1 MNLRLHDDNAAAE
14 AFGHGGRF
22 SSIEDDFAARN
33 WHAESGENGFGLVFV
48 NLQTVR
54 DSCVGE
60 THPCYSEPRK
70 TVNALKRF
78 AVGFTAKIVSA
89 VEGVMKRFSVMSAV
103 IGVVL
108 VTVALSA
115 QAPQGGGRAG
125 GAAPQGG
132 GGRGGGPQVPTPKN
146 LQFFPKDMTGQQI
159 LPIMQ
164 NFNAALGVN
173 CTYCHN
179 SEPPVDNPK
188 NDFASD
194 EKETKKKA
202 RVMLVLARDINMKL
216 QSELGKPANQLTNVQ
231 CVTCHRGVAIP
242 KQLTAI
248 MMETAGTDGVAK
260 ALQQYQDLRKQYYGA
275 QAYDFTDV
283 TLFTAAN
290 QSLAANKPDD
300 AIAFAQLNLAFHANS
315 ARSYQ
320 VMSQA
325 YQRKND
331 KDKAIQ
337 SLEKA
342 VELDPMNQGF
352 KNQLQQLKAGA

>member
-1 MNLRLHDDNAAAE
+1 MQ
-14 AFGHGGRF
+14 RF
-22 SSIEDDFAARN
+22 S
-33 WHAESGENGFGLVFV
+33 
-48 NLQTVR
+48 
-54 DSCVGE
+54 
-60 THPCYSEPRK
+60 
-70 TVNALKRF
+70 
-78 AVGFTAKIVSA
+78 IVSA
-89 VEGVMKRFSVMSAV
+89 L
-103 IGVVL
+103 IGVLL
-108 VTVALSA
+108 VTVTISA
-115 QAPQGGGRAG
+115 QQAPAGGGRAA

-202 RVMLVLARDINMKL
+202 RVMLALARDVNMKL

-248 MMETAGTDGVAK
+248 VMETAAKDGVAK
-260 ALQQYQDLRKQYYGA
+260 ALQQYQDLRKEYYGA
-275 QAYDFTDV
+275 QAYDFTD
-283 TLFTAAN
+283 TSLFNAAN
-290 QSLAANKPDD
+290 QSLQANKPDD
-300 AIAFAQLNLAFHANS
+300 AIAFAQLNLAFNARS

-325 YQRKND
+325 FQRKND

-337 SLEKA
+337 ALEKA
-342 VELDPMNQGF
+342 VEIDPMNQGF

>member
-1 MNLRLHDDNAAAE
+1 MQ
-14 AFGHGGRF
+14 RF
-22 SSIEDDFAARN
+22 SI
-33 WHAESGENGFGLVFV
+33 V
-48 NLQTVR
+48 
-54 DSCVGE
+54 C
-60 THPCYSEPRK
+60 
-70 TVNALKRF
+70 AL
-78 AVGFTAKIVSA
+78 
-89 VEGVMKRFSVMSAV
+89 
-103 IGVVL
+103 IGVLL
-108 VTVALSA
+108 VTVTMSA
-115 QAPQGGGRAG
+115 QQAPAGGGRAG
-125 GAAPQGG
+125 GAAAQGG

-146 LQFFPKDMTGQQI
+146 LQFFPKEMTGQQI

-202 RVMLVLARDINMKL
+202 RVMLALARDINMKL
-216 QSELGKPANQLTNVQ
+216 QAELGKPANQLTNVQ

-248 MMETAGTDGVAK
+248 MMETAGKDGVAK

-275 QAYDFTDV
+275 QAYDFTD
-283 TLFTAAN
+283 TSLFNAAN
-290 QSLAANKPDD
+290 QSLTANKPDD
-300 AIAFAQLNLAFHANS
+300 AIAFAQLNLAFNGRS

-337 SLEKA
+337 ALEKA
-342 VELDPMNQGF
+342 VEIDPMNQGF

>member
-1 MNLRLHDDNAAAE
+1 MQ
-14 AFGHGGRF
+14 RF
-22 SSIEDDFAARN
+22 SI
-33 WHAESGENGFGLVFV
+33 V
-48 NLQTVR
+48 
-54 DSCVGE
+54 C
-60 THPCYSEPRK
+60 
-70 TVNALKRF
+70 AL
-78 AVGFTAKIVSA
+78 
-89 VEGVMKRFSVMSAV
+89 
-103 IGVVL
+103 IGVLL
-108 VTVALSA
+108 VTVTMSA
-115 QAPQGGGRAG
+115 QQAPAGGGRAG
-125 GAAPQGG
+125 GAAAQGG

-146 LQFFPKDMTGQQI
+146 LQFFPKEMTGQQI

-202 RVMLVLARDINMKL
+202 RVMLALARDVNMKL
-216 QSELGKPANQLTNVQ
+216 QSEMGKPANQLTNVQ

-248 MMETAGTDGVAK
+248 MMETAGKDGVAK
-260 ALQQYQDLRKQYYGA
+260 ALQQYQELRKQYYGA
-275 QAYDFTDV
+275 QAYDFTDAS
-283 TLFTAAN
+283 LFAAAN
-290 QSLAANKPDD
+290 QSLAGNKPDD

-337 SLEKA
+337 ALEKA
-342 VELDPMNQGF
+342 AEIDPMNQGF

>member
-1 MNLRLHDDNAAAE
+1 ML
-14 AFGHGGRF
+14 FGATQKRQRCESIRGRIHAHF
-22 SSIEDDFAARN
+22 LSLQWRN
-33 WHAESGENGFGLVFV
+33 VM
-48 NLQTVR
+48 Q
-54 DSCVGE
+54 
-60 THPCYSEPRK
+60 
-70 TVNALKRF
+70 RF
-78 AVGFTAKIVSA
+78 PVVSA
-89 VEGVMKRFSVMSAV
+89 L
-103 IGVVL
+103 IGVLL
-108 VTVALSA
+108 VTVTISA
-115 QAPQGGGRAG
+115 QQAPA
-125 GAAPQGG
+125 
-132 GGRGGGPQVPTPKN
+132 GGGPQVPTPKN

-202 RVMLVLARDINMKL
+202 RVMLVMARDVNMKL

-248 MMETAGTDGVAK
+248 MMETAAKDGINK
-260 ALQQYQDLRKQYYGA
+260 AVQQYQDLRKQYYGA
-275 QAYDFTDV
+275 QAYDFSDA
-283 TLFTAAN
+283 TLFNAAN
-290 QSLAANKPDD
+290 QSLAGNKPDD
-300 AIAFAQLNLAFHANS
+300 AIAFAQLNLAFNARS

-331 KDKAIQ
+331 KDKAVQ

-342 VELDPMNQGF
+342 VQLDPMNQGF
-352 KNQLQQLKAGA
+352 KTQLQQLKT

>member
-1 MNLRLHDDNAAAE
+1 M
-14 AFGHGGRF
+14 
-22 SSIEDDFAARN
+22 
-33 WHAESGENGFGLVFV
+33 
-48 NLQTVR
+48 Q
-54 DSCVGE
+54 
-60 THPCYSEPRK
+60 
-70 TVNALKRF
+70 
-78 AVGFTAKIVSA
+78 
-89 VEGVMKRFSVMSAV
+89 RFSVVSAL
-103 IGVVL
+103 IGVLL
-108 VTVALSA
+108 VTVTMSA
-115 QAPQGGGRAG
+115 QQAPAGGGRAG
-125 GAAPQGG
+125 GPAPQGG

-202 RVMLVLARDINMKL
+202 RVMLTLARDINMKL

-248 MMETAGTDGVAK
+248 MMETAGKDGVAK
-260 ALQQYQDLRKQYYGA
+260 ALQQYQELRKQYYGA
-275 QAYDFTDV
+275 QAYDFSDAS
-283 TLFTAAN
+283 LFNAAN
-290 QSLAANKPDD
+290 QSLTANKPDD

-320 VMSQA
+320 VLSQA

-337 SLEKA
+337 ALEKA
-342 VELDPMNQGF
+342 ADIDPMNQGY

>member
-1 MNLRLHDDNAAAE
+1 M
-14 AFGHGGRF
+14 
-22 SSIEDDFAARN
+22 
-33 WHAESGENGFGLVFV
+33 
-48 NLQTVR
+48 Q
-54 DSCVGE
+54 
-60 THPCYSEPRK
+60 
-70 TVNALKRF
+70 
-78 AVGFTAKIVSA
+78 
-89 VEGVMKRFSVMSAV
+89 RFSVVSAL
-103 IGVVL
+103 IGVLL
-108 VTVALSA
+108 VTVTISA
-115 QAPQGGGRAG
+115 QQAPAGGGRAG
-125 GAAPQGG
+125 GAAPQAG
-132 GGRGGGPQVPTPKN
+132 GGRGGGPQVPAPKN

-194 EKETKKKA
+194 DKETKKKA
-202 RVMLVLARDINMKL
+202 RVMLALARDINMKL
-216 QSELGKPANQLTNVQ
+216 QSEMGKPANELTNVQ

-248 MMETAGTDGVAK
+248 VMETAAKDGVPK
-260 ALQQYQDLRKQYYGA
+260 ALQQYQELRKQYYGA
-275 QAYDFTDV
+275 QAYDFTDAS
-283 TLFTAAN
+283 LFAAAN
-290 QSLAANKPDD
+290 QSLQANKPDD

-337 SLEKA
+337 ALEKA
-342 VELDPMNQGF
+342 VEIDPMNQGF

>member
-1 MNLRLHDDNAAAE
+1 M
-14 AFGHGGRF
+14 
-22 SSIEDDFAARN
+22 
-33 WHAESGENGFGLVFV
+33 
-48 NLQTVR
+48 
-54 DSCVGE
+54 
-60 THPCYSEPRK
+60 
-70 TVNALKRF
+70 KRF
-78 AVGFTAKIVSA
+78 ATSLTFVGVL
-89 VEGVMKRFSVMSAV
+89 
-103 IGVVL
+103 L

-115 QAPQGGGRAG
+115 QAPQ
-125 GAAPQGG
+125 

-146 LQFFPKDMTGQQI
+146 LQFFPKEMTGQQI

-202 RVMLVLARDINMKL
+202 RVMLALARDINMKL

-242 KQLTAI
+242 KQLVTI
-248 MMETAGTDGVAK
+248 MMETAAKDGVNK
-260 ALQQYQDLRKQYYGA
+260 AVQQYQELRKQYYGA
-275 QAYDFTDV
+275 QAYDFSDV
-283 TLFTAAN
+283 TLFNAAT

-300 AIAFAQLNLAFHANS
+300 ALAFGQLNLAYHANS
-315 ARSYQ
+315 ARTYQ
-320 VMSQA
+320 VMAQA
-325 YQRKND
+325 YQRKMD

>member
-1 MNLRLHDDNAAAE
+1 
-14 AFGHGGRF
+14 
-22 SSIEDDFAARN
+22 
-33 WHAESGENGFGLVFV
+33 
-48 NLQTVR
+48 
-54 DSCVGE
+54 
-60 THPCYSEPRK
+60 
-70 TVNALKRF
+70 
-78 AVGFTAKIVSA
+78 
-89 VEGVMKRFSVMSAV
+89 MKRFSTSLTLVGVLLVTAV
-103 IGVVL
+103 I
-108 VTVALSA
+108 SA
-115 QAPQGGGRAG
+115 QAPQ
-125 GAAPQGG
+125 

-216 QSELGKPANQLTNVQ
+216 QSELGKPANQLANVQ

-242 KQLTAI
+242 KQLVAI
-248 MMETAGTDGVAK
+248 MMETAGKDGVNK
-260 ALQQYQDLRKQYYGA
+260 AVQQYQELRKQYYGA
-275 QAYDFTDV
+275 QAYDFTDA
-283 TLFTAAN
+283 TLFAAAN

-300 AIAFAQLNLAFHANS
+300 AIAFAQLNLAYHPTS

-320 VMSQA
+320 AMSQA
-325 YQRKND
+325 FQRKND
-331 KDKAIQ
+331 KPKAIQ
-337 SLEKA
+337 ALEKA
-342 VELDPMNQGF
+342 VEIDPMNQGY

>member
-1 MNLRLHDDNAAAE
+1 MQ
-14 AFGHGGRF
+14 RF
-22 SSIEDDFAARN
+22 P
-33 WHAESGENGFGLVFV
+33 V
-48 NLQTVR
+48 
-54 DSCVGE
+54 
-60 THPCYSEPRK
+60 
-70 TVNALKRF
+70 
-78 AVGFTAKIVSA
+78 VSA
-89 VEGVMKRFSVMSAV
+89 L
-103 IGVVL
+103 IGVLL
-108 VTVALSA
+108 VTVTISA
-115 QAPQGGGRAG
+115 QQAPAGGGRAG
-125 GAAPQGG
+125 GAAPQGGG

-202 RVMLVLARDINMKL
+202 RVMLALARDINMKL

-248 MMETAGTDGVAK
+248 MMETAAKDGVAK

-283 TLFTAAN
+283 IAVHAAN

-300 AIAFAQLNLAFHANS
+300 AIAFAQLNLAFHAT
-315 ARSYQ
+315 R
-320 VMSQA
+320 
-325 YQRKND
+325 R
-331 KDKAIQ
+331 
-337 SLEKA
+337 A
-342 VELDPMNQGF
+342 VIR
-352 KNQLQQLKAGA
+352 

>member
-1 MNLRLHDDNAAAE
+1 
-14 AFGHGGRF
+14 
-22 SSIEDDFAARN
+22 
-33 WHAESGENGFGLVFV
+33 
-48 NLQTVR
+48 
-54 DSCVGE
+54 
-60 THPCYSEPRK
+60 
-70 TVNALKRF
+70 
-78 AVGFTAKIVSA
+78 
-89 VEGVMKRFSVMSAV
+89 MKRFSLVSTFV
-103 IGVVL
+103 GVFVL
-108 VTVALSA
+108 TVAISA
-115 QAPQGGGRAG
+115 QAPQGGGGRGGGGRGGRGGAEPQG
-125 GAAPQGG
+125 GAAPQPQ
-132 GGRGGGPQVPTPKN
+132 GRGGPQVPTPKN
-146 LQFFPKDMTGQQI
+146 LQFFPKDMTGAQI

-179 SEPPVDNPK
+179 AEPPVDRPG

-194 EKETKKKA
+194 DKETKKKA
-202 RVMLVLARDINMKL
+202 RVMLVMARDVNMKL
-216 QSELGKPANQLTNVQ
+216 QAELGKPVAELTNVQ

-242 KQLTAI
+242 KQLVAI
-248 MMETAGTDGVAK
+248 MMETAGKDGINK
-260 ALQQYQDLRKQYYGA
+260 AVQQYQDLRKQYYGA
-275 QAYDFTDV
+275 QAYDFSDL

-290 QSLAANKPDD
+290 QSVAMNKPDD
-300 AIAFAQLNLAFHANS
+300 AIAFAQLNIAYNAKS

-325 YQRKND
+325 YQRKMD

>member
-1 MNLRLHDDNAAAE
+1 MQ
-14 AFGHGGRF
+14 RF
-22 SSIEDDFAARN
+22 S
-33 WHAESGENGFGLVFV
+33 
-48 NLQTVR
+48 
-54 DSCVGE
+54 
-60 THPCYSEPRK
+60 
-70 TVNALKRF
+70 
-78 AVGFTAKIVSA
+78 IVSA
-89 VEGVMKRFSVMSAV
+89 L
-103 IGVVL
+103 IGVLL
-108 VTVALSA
+108 VTVTISA
-115 QAPQGGGRAG
+115 QQAPAGGGRAG

-132 GGRGGGPQVPTPKN
+132 GGRGGGPQVPAPKN

-202 RVMLVLARDINMKL
+202 RVMLALARDVNMKL
-216 QSELGKPANQLTNVQ
+216 QSELGKPANEIANVQ

-248 MMETAGTDGVAK
+248 VMETSAKEGANK
-260 ALQQYQDLRKQYYGA
+260 ALAQYNDLRKQYYGA
-275 QAYDFTDV
+275 QAYDFSDA
-283 TLFTAAN
+283 TLFNAAN

-300 AIAFAQLNLAFHANS
+300 AIAFAQTNLAYHANS

-320 VMSQA
+320 VLALA
-325 YQRKND
+325 YPRKHDMDN
-331 KDKAIQ
+331 AIQ
-337 SLEKA
+337 SLEIA
-342 VELDPMNQGF
+342 VQLDPMNQGF
-352 KNQLQQLKAGA
+352 KNLLQQLKAGA

>member
-1 MNLRLHDDNAAAE
+1 
-14 AFGHGGRF
+14 
-22 SSIEDDFAARN
+22 
-33 WHAESGENGFGLVFV
+33 
-48 NLQTVR
+48 
-54 DSCVGE
+54 
-60 THPCYSEPRK
+60 
-70 TVNALKRF
+70 
-78 AVGFTAKIVSA
+78 
-89 VEGVMKRFSVMSAV
+89 MKRFST
-103 IGVVL
+103 L
-108 VTVALSA
+108 LTVAGVLLVSVVISA
-115 QAPQGGGRAG
+115 QGPQGGGRAG

-132 GGRGGGPQVPTPKN
+132 GRGGGPQVPTPRN

-202 RVMLVLARDINMKL
+202 RVMLAMAREVNMKL
-216 QSELGKPANQLTNVQ
+216 QSELGKPAAELTQVQ

-248 MMETAGTDGVAK
+248 MMETATKEGINK
-260 ALQQYQDLRKQYYGA
+260 AIAQYQDLRKQYYGA
-275 QAYDFTDV
+275 QAYDFSDA
-283 TLFTAAN
+283 TLFNAAN
-290 QSLAANKPDD
+290 QSLMANKPDD

-315 ARSYQ
+315 ARTYQ
-320 VMSQA
+320 VMAQA
-325 YQRKND
+325 FQRKND
-331 KDKAIQ
+331 RDKAIQ

-342 VELDPMNQGF
+342 VQLDPMNQGF

>member
-1 MNLRLHDDNAAAE
+1 
-14 AFGHGGRF
+14 
-22 SSIEDDFAARN
+22 
-33 WHAESGENGFGLVFV
+33 
-48 NLQTVR
+48 
-54 DSCVGE
+54 
-60 THPCYSEPRK
+60 
-70 TVNALKRF
+70 
-78 AVGFTAKIVSA
+78 
-89 VEGVMKRFSVMSAV
+89 MKRFSMSV
-103 IGVVL
+103 TLVGVLL
-108 VTVALSA
+108 VSIVVSVQA
-115 QAPQGGGRAG
+115 Q
-125 GAAPQGG
+125 

-194 EKETKKKA
+194 EKQTKKTA
-202 RVMLVLARDINMKL
+202 RVMLQLARDVNMKL
-216 QSELGKPANQLTNVQ
+216 QSELGKPAAQVANVQ

-242 KQLTAI
+242 RQLVTIVTETTAKEGI
-248 MMETAGTDGVAK
+248 NK
-260 ALQQYQDLRKQYYGA
+260 ALQQYQELRKQYYGA
-275 QAYDFTDV
+275 QAYDFTDA
-283 TLFTAAN
+283 TLFTAAT
-290 QSLAANKPDD
+290 QALAANKPDD
-300 AIAFAQLNLAFHANS
+300 ALAYAQLNLAYHANS

-325 YQRKND
+325 YQRRNE

-337 SLEKA
+337 ALQKA
-342 VELDPMNQGF
+342 VDIDPMNQGF

>member
-1 MNLRLHDDNAAAE
+1 
-14 AFGHGGRF
+14 
-22 SSIEDDFAARN
+22 
-33 WHAESGENGFGLVFV
+33 
-48 NLQTVR
+48 
-54 DSCVGE
+54 
-60 THPCYSEPRK
+60 
-70 TVNALKRF
+70 
-78 AVGFTAKIVSA
+78 
-89 VEGVMKRFSVMSAV
+89 MKRLSTSLTLV
-103 IGVVL
+103 GVL
-108 VTVALSA
+108 LLTVAISA
-115 QAPQGGGRAG
+115 QAPQGGGRGGGGGRAG
-125 GAAPQGG
+125 GAAPQG
-132 GGRGGGPQVPTPKN
+132 PQMPVPKN
-146 LQFFPKDMTGQQI
+146 LQFFPKDFTGQQL

-202 RVMLVLARDINMKL
+202 RVMLDMARGINMKL
-216 QSELGKPANQLTNVQ
+216 QSELGKPAAELTNVQ

-242 KQLTAI
+242 KQLVTI
-248 MMETAGTDGVAK
+248 MTETAAK
-260 ALQQYQDLRKQYYGA
+260 EGINKAIAQYQDLRKQYYGA
-275 QAYDFTDV
+275 QAYDFTDA
-283 TLFTAAN
+283 TLFNAAN
-290 QSLAANKPDD
+290 ASLMANKPDD
-300 AIAFAQLNLAFHANS
+300 AIAFAQVNLSYHANS

-320 VMSQA
+320 VMAQA
-325 YQRKND
+325 YQRKMD

>member
-1 MNLRLHDDNAAAE
+1 MR
-14 AFGHGGRF
+14 
-22 SSIEDDFAARN
+22 
-33 WHAESGENGFGLVFV
+33 
-48 NLQTVR
+48 
-54 DSCVGE
+54 
-60 THPCYSEPRK
+60 
-70 TVNALKRF
+70 
-78 AVGFTAKIVSA
+78 
-89 VEGVMKRFSVMSAV
+89 MKRFTTLSTLV
-103 IGVVL
+103 GVLL
-108 VTVALSA
+108 VTVAISA
-115 QAPQGGGRAG
+115 QGRG
-125 GAAPQGG
+125 
-132 GGRGGGPQVPTPKN
+132 GGGPQVPTPKN
-146 LQFFPKDMTGQQI
+146 LQFFPKDFTGQQI

-202 RVMLVLARDINMKL
+202 RVMLVMARDVNMKL
-216 QSELGKPANQLTNVQ
+216 QAELGKPAAELTNVQ

-242 KQLTAI
+242 KQLVTI
-248 MMETAGTDGVAK
+248 MTETATKEGVNK
-260 ALQQYQDLRKQYYGA
+260 AIAQYQDLRKQYYGA

-283 TLFTAAN
+283 TLFNAAN
-290 QSLAANKPDD
+290 ASLMANKPDD
-300 AIAFAQLNLAFHANS
+300 AIAFAQLNLSYHANS

-320 VMSQA
+320 VMAQA
-325 YQRKND
+325 YQRKMD